1 MVKVELVYIANSK
14 NCLHYKMDLKQGAT
28 VEDALIESN
37 IYSTCPETRE
47 LPVGVYGKRVS
58 VDQVLKEG
66 DRIEIYR
73 PLILDPKEKRR
84 KLAQFK
90 K

>member
-1 MVKVELVYIANSK
+1 MVKVELVYIAISK

-28 VEDALIESN
+28 VEEALIESN

>member
-1 MVKVELVYIANSK
+1 MVKVELVYIANSE

-28 VEDALIESN
+28 VEEALIQSN

-47 LPVGVYGKRVS
+47 LPIGVYGKRVS
-58 VDQVLKEG
+58 MDLVLKDG